1 MNTKFSSNLII
12 LSIKKNVFKLFEK
25 QIIYE
30 IKLKKVYL
38 FQLLKLNLCTKCI
51 LE

>member
-1 MNTKFSSNLII
+1 MNTKFSSNVII
-12 LSIKKNVFKLFEK
+12 LSIKKNVFKLFKK

-30 IKLKKVYL
+30 IKLKKSI